1 MNKQNTKPKNKQT
14 NKSRPDVKKLAD
26 VLDIEFKKIV
36 PLIPLPDGS
45 VAYKNYVVKKNKAG
59 SWCIYSKQTTNYSHG
74 EFNLQTCALVAAK
87 ALAQMQ
93 LQRYNE
99 IKSLDN
105 KYWSNFYRTSV
116 YQHNIKLAKDYDRY
130 LILLNKLEDSTWK
143 ANHYKEEIS
152 KLFRWAFV

>member
-1 MNKQNTKPKNKQT
+1 MNKQKPKLKNKQT
-14 NKSRPDVKKLAD
+14 NKPRPDVKKLAD

-45 VAYKNYVVKKNKAG
+45 VAYKDFVVKKNKAG
-59 SWCIYSKQTTNYSHG
+59 AWCIYSKHTTNYSHG

-87 ALAQMQ
+87 ALTQMQ

-143 ANHYKEEIS
+143 ASHYKEEIS

>member
-1 MNKQNTKPKNKQT
+1 MNKQNTKPKKKQT
-14 NKSRPDVKKLAD
+14 HKPRPDVKKLAD

-45 VAYKNYVVKKNKAG
+45 VAYKNYIVKKNKAG

>member
-1 MNKQNTKPKNKQT
+1 MNKQKNKPKHKQQSPRT
-14 NKSRPDVKKLAD
+14 DVKKLAD

-45 VAYKNYVVKKNKAG
+45 VSYKDYIVKKNKLGA
-59 SWCIYSKQTTNYSHG
+59 WCIYSKHSSNYSHG
-74 EFNLQTCALVAAK
+74 EFNLQTCALVGAK
-87 ALAQMQ
+87 ALSQMR
-93 LQRYNE
+93 LADFND

-105 KYWSNFYRTSV
+105 KYWNNYYRSSV
-116 YQHNIKLAKDYDRY
+116 YQHNIKTAKDYDRY

>member
-1 MNKQNTKPKNKQT
+1 MNKQKNKPKNKQHT
-14 NKSRPDVKKLAD
+14 NRTDVKKLAD

-45 VAYKNYVVKKNKAG
+45 VAYKDYIVKKTKNG
-59 SWCIYSKQTTNYSHG
+59 GWCIYSKHSTNYSHG
-74 EFNLQTCALVAAK
+74 DFNLQTCALIGAK
-87 ALAQMQ
+87 ALSQMR
-93 LQRYNE
+93 LADYND

-105 KYWSNFYRTSV
+105 KYWNNYYRSSV
-116 YQHNIKLAKDYDRY
+116 YQHNIKSAKDYDRY

-143 ANHYKEEIS
+143 ASHYKEEIS

>member
-1 MNKQNTKPKNKQT
+1 MNKQNTKLKNKQT
-14 NKSRPDVKKLAD
+14 HKPRPDVKKLAD

-45 VAYKNYVVKKNKAG
+45 VAYKDYVVKKNKAG
-59 SWCIYSKQTTNYSHG
+59 AWCIYSKNTTNYSHG

-87 ALAQMQ
+87 ALTQMQ

-143 ANHYKEEIS
+143 ASHYKEEIS

>member
-1 MNKQNTKPKNKQT
+1 MNKPKNKAKHKQQAT
-14 NKSRPDVKKLAD
+14 RTDVKKLAD

-45 VAYKNYVVKKNKAG
+45 VAYKDYIVKKNKDDT
-59 SWCIYSKQTTNYSHG
+59 WHIYSKQTTNYSHG

-87 ALAQMQ
+87 ALSQMQ
-93 LQRYNE
+93 LQRFNE
-99 IKSLDN
+99 IKTLDN

-116 YQHNIKLAKDYDRY
+116 YQHNIKLAKDNDRY
-130 LILLNKLEDSTWK
+130 MILLNKLEDSTWK

>member
-1 MNKQNTKPKNKQT
+1 MNKQKNKPKHKQQAT
-14 NKSRPDVKKLAD
+14 RTDVKKLAD

-45 VAYKNYVVKKNKAG
+45 VAYKDYIVKKNKTGA
-59 SWCIYSKQTTNYSHG
+59 WCIYSKHSTSYSHG
-74 EFNLQTCALVAAK
+74 EFNLQTCALVATK
-87 ALAQMQ
+87 ALSQMR
-93 LQRYNE
+93 LADFND

-105 KYWSNFYRTSV
+105 KYWSSFYRTSV

-152 KLFRWAFV
+152 KLLRWAFV

>member
-1 MNKQNTKPKNKQT
+1 MNKPNTKPKNKQP
-14 NKSRPDVKKLAD
+14 NKPRSDVKKLAD

-45 VAYKNYVVKKNKAG
+45 VAYKDYVVKKNKAG
-59 SWCIYSKQTTNYSHG
+59 AWCIYSKHTTNYSHG

-87 ALAQMQ
+87 ALSQLQ

-116 YQHNIKLAKDYDRY
+116 YQYNIKLAKDTDRY

>member
-1 MNKQNTKPKNKQT
+1 MNKPKHKPKTKHASKPNIT
-14 NKSRPDVKKLAD
+14 KLAD
-26 VLDIEFKKIV
+26 VLDIEFKKII

-45 VAYKNYVVKKNKAG
+45 VAYKDYIIKKNKDG
-59 SWCIYSKQTTNYSHG
+59 TWCIYSKQTTAYSHG

-87 ALAQMQ
+87 ALSQMQ
-93 LQRYNE
+93 LQRFNE

-116 YQHNIKLAKDYDRY
+116 YQHNIKLAKDNDRY
-130 LILLNKLEDSTWK
+130 MILLNKLEDSTWK